1 MMAVICIAHIIL
13 SSEYK
18 VLVTIFFILLYF
30 LLWKLYTTI
39 DRNDR
44 LIELELAIKINTIE
58 KIQKDYPVLKED
70 IIQIKS
76 TKAGYI
82 TFKFKEVNEL
92 YEIIYDKNKKGT
104 LL

>member
-1 MMAVICIAHIIL
+1 MAVICIAHIIL

-18 VLVTIFFILLYF
+18 VLITIFSIMIYF
-30 LLWKLYTTI
+30 LLWKIYVTI
-39 DRNDR
+39 DRNDK
-44 LIELELAIKINTIE
+44 LIGLELAIKINTIE
-58 KIQKDYPVLKED
+58 KIKTDYPILKEE

-76 TKAGYI
+76 PKAGYI

-92 YEIIYDKNKKGT
+92 YKIIYDKNEKGT